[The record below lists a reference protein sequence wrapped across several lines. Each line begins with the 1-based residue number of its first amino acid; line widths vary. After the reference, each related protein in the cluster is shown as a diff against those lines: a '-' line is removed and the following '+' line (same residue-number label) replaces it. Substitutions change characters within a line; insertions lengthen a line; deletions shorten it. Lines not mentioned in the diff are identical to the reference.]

1 MAREDQREIN
11 GRNRRVTATNRRPN
25 ARASSRLAE
34 LIESE
39 LAQRGLTCQEAAR
52 EAKLPADAFRTVLKG
67 RKPNIDR
74 AEELCRALGVT
85 MTIGTTP
92 TGDEATDVAGNEA
105 ASGAE
110 Q

>member
-1 MAREDQREIN
+1 MS
-11 GRNRRVTATNRRPN
+11 ATNRRPN
-25 ARASSRLAE
+25 APASSRLAQ

-74 AEELCRALGVT
+74 ADELCSALGIT
-85 MTIGTTP
+85 MTIGNTP
-92 TGDEATDVAGNEA
+92 TGDDATDMAGNEA
-105 ASGAE
+105 ASGAD